1 VQARLSFRRTFG
13 FCLTVG
19 SVLLL
24 LTFAPAL
31 IPHGALAIWLA
42 FWATSAG
49 IFLGCFM
56 MFEMKLKEFM
66 KPLLAGISSLLIM
79 NIIFI
84 TPISFDLQL
93 LIAVLFLLTI
103 ALLSRHYSPRKP
115 QQTTPPIT
123 AQNRSL
129 PRRAA
134 GYTLIAVSALLLL
147 FIVPEALTY
156 GLLITSLAIVLIIAV
171 GVVGYSLISPYSL
184 KQFTGW
190 LITALIV
197 VLLPF
202 TFILPTEHQI
212 LVGSLL
218 IVAIASLFYWG
229 YKKIKKE
236 QKEQSQ
242 TR

>member
-1 VQARLSFRRTFG
+1 
-13 FCLTVG
+13 
-19 SVLLL
+19 LLL
-24 LTFAPAL
+24 LSVAPTL
-31 IPHGALAIWLA
+31 IPLGTLAIWLA

-49 IFLGCFM
+49 VFLGCFL
-56 MFEMKLKEFM
+56 MFEMRLKEFM
-66 KPLLAGISSLLIM
+66 KPLLAGISSLLIL

-93 LIAVLFLLTI
+93 LIAVLFIGAI

-147 FIVPEALTY
+147 FIIPEALTY
-156 GLLITSLAIVLIIAV
+156 GPLVTSLVIVLVVAV
-171 GVVGYSLISPYSL
+171 GVAGYAQISPMSLKRFIEWLISA
-184 KQFTGW
+184 F
-190 LITALIV
+190 IV

-202 TFILPTEHQI
+202 AFILPTEYQVLI
-212 LVGSLL
+212 GSLL
-218 IVAIASLFYWG
+218 IVAIALLFYWAFQ
-229 YKKIKKE
+229 KIKKE
-236 QKEQSQ
+236 QKEQNKP
-242 TR
+242 